1 MKKIRLLILIVAIL
15 SACKKNDVPTTPLV
29 PPEVIYKVKTTASIN
44 GSNTITYSYNTE
56 GKITKT
62 QGINFIY
69 EFSYGINTVAE
80 KLYDPNPNRTV
91 VYDLNA
97 DGFVTKKTYFDNAI
111 AVEEII
117 YSYNANK
124 QLMKTVATVLIP
136 GGDISTDNY
145 YYTNKSLDS
154 IIETFSSNANVWK
167 YAYEYY
173 TDKKSNT
180 GNKNFGFQFYPEN
193 SDKLLKRNIFTAYI
207 AATNTS
213 NPPVI
218 SDFTYS
224 FDALGRETQR
234 VINGL
239 VNLSINYTYY

>member
-15 SACKKNDVPTTPLV
+15 SACKKNHVPTMPVV

-44 GSNTITYSYNTE
+44 GSNAVTNTYNAE
-56 GKITKT
+56 GRITKA
-62 QGINFIY
+62 QGTNFIY
-69 EFSYGINTVAE
+69 EFSYGINTVTE
-80 KLYDPNPNRTV
+80 KLYDPNLSSTN

-97 DGFVTKKTYFDNAI
+97 DGFVTKKTDFNNAI
-111 AVEEII
+111 SVEEKI

-124 QLMKTVATVLIP
+124 QILKTVETVLTA
-136 GGDISTDNY
+136 GGGSSTDNY

-154 IIETFSSNANVWK
+154 IKTTFSNNADVWNL
-167 YAYEYY
+167 AYEYY

-193 SDKLLKRNIFTAYI
+193 SDKLVKKTTFTAYI
-207 AATNTS
+207 AATNTN
-213 NPPVI
+213 NPPQI
-218 SDFTYS
+218 SNYTYS

-234 VINGL
+234 VINGQ
-239 VNLSINYTYY
+239 VNFSSNYTYY